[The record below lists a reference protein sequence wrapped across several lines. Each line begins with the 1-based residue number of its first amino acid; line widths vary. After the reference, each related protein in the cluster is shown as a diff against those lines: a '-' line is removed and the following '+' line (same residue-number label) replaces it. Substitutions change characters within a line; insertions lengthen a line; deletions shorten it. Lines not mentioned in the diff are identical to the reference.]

1 MVGMIVVDMRSFYQS
16 EKKTRNKVLCGQ
28 VFDKDA
34 TVIKFSVLLYGKLRL
49 HKRQKTAIV
58 QHKVDGTD
66 TLLSPIEKD
75 GKTYLPVM
83 VEKEMS
89 WKESWTANPEEM
101 LRLL

>member
-1 MVGMIVVDMRSFYQS
+1 MVGMIVVDMKSLYQS

-34 TVIKFSVLLYGKLRL
+34 TVIKFSKLLYGKLRI

-58 QHKVDGTD
+58 KHKVDGTGN
-66 TLLSPIEKD
+66 LLSPIEKD

-83 VEKEMS
+83 VS
-89 WKESWTANPEEM
+89 RCSRVADVA
-101 LRLL
+101 LL